1 MCSVASQFRAVCDRC
16 LLWVA
21 VGLAREHAAD
31 LDFGHVAS
39 AGRCRLSKEAAK
51 MQCLVSQTGL
61 EPRGRKTNGAARCA
75 QFARLAG
82 HRFCL
87 AAESAS
93 LHRPASSPA
102 WLVRP
107 RCFVRGCSRACS
119 RLHGC
124 AAPFVTEGGV
134 ARISYY
140 TRSSAVLFVL
150 TQCMGPDL
158 ACVSSPEFYPSKK
171 LSSHHTPVAFCPTRV
186 AAAVAVRGGG
196 AFGTSGPT
204 SSHSSVV

>member
-39 AGRCRLSKEAAK
+39 AGRCRLSKEAAE
-51 MQCLVSQTGL
+51 MQCLVSQT
-61 EPRGRKTNGAARCA
+61 
-75 QFARLAG
+75 ARLAG
-82 HRFCL
+82 RRFCL

-107 RCFVRGCSRACS
+107 RCFARGCSRACS
-119 RLHGC
+119 RPHGC

>member
-21 VGLAREHAAD
+21 VGLAWEHAAD

-39 AGRCRLSKEAAK
+39 AGRCRLSQEAAN
-51 MQCLVSQTGL
+51 MRCLVSQI
-61 EPRGRKTNGAARCA
+61 
-75 QFARLAG
+75 ARLAG

-87 AAESAS
+87 ATESAS
-93 LHRPASSPA
+93 LHRPSSSPA

-119 RLHGC
+119 RPHGC

-140 TRSSAVLFVL
+140 TRSSAVLLVL

-158 ACVSSPEFYPSKK
+158 ACVSSPEFYP
-171 LSSHHTPVAFCPTRV
+171 F
-186 AAAVAVRGGG
+186 
-196 AFGTSGPT
+196 
-204 SSHSSVV
+204 

>member
-39 AGRCRLSKEAAK
+39 AGRCRLSQEAAK
-51 MQCLVSQTGL
+51 MRCLVSQT
-61 EPRGRKTNGAARCA
+61 
-75 QFARLAG
+75 ARLAG

-158 ACVSSPEFYPSKK
+158 ACVSSPEFYLFRK
-171 LSSHHTPVAFCPTRV
+171 LSSRHTPVAFCPTRV

-204 SSHSSVV
+204 SSHSSLV

>member
-39 AGRCRLSKEAAK
+39 AGRCRLSQEAAK
-51 MQCLVSQTGL
+51 MRCLVSQT
-61 EPRGRKTNGAARCA
+61 
-75 QFARLAG
+75 ARLAG

>member
-1 MCSVASQFRAVCDRC
+1 MCSVTSQFRAVCDRC

-21 VGLAREHAAD
+21 FGLAREHATD

-39 AGRCRLSKEAAK
+39 AGRCRLSKEA
-51 MQCLVSQTGL
+51 
-61 EPRGRKTNGAARCA
+61 GAARCA
-75 QFARLAG
+75 QSARLDD

-119 RLHGC
+119 RPHGC

>member
-51 MQCLVSQTGL
+51 MQCLVSQT
-61 EPRGRKTNGAARCA
+61 
-75 QFARLAG
+75 ARLAG

-119 RLHGC
+119 RPHGC

-140 TRSSAVLFVL
+140 TRSSAVLLVL
-150 TQCMGPDL
+150 TRCMGPGL
-158 ACVSSPEFYPSKK
+158 ARVSSPEFYLSKK
-171 LSSHHTPVAFCPTRV
+171 AVISSHARCVCPTR
-186 AAAVAVRGGG
+186 AVTAVTVVGGG
-196 AFGTSGPT
+196 TATSRSAANKDHVGP
-204 SSHSSVV
+204 

>member
-51 MQCLVSQTGL
+51 MQCLVSQT
-61 EPRGRKTNGAARCA
+61 
-75 QFARLAG
+75 ARLAG

-119 RLHGC
+119 RPHGC

>member
-39 AGRCRLSKEAAK
+39 AGRCRLSQEAAK
-51 MQCLVSQTGL
+51 MRCLVSQT
-61 EPRGRKTNGAARCA
+61 
-75 QFARLAG
+75 ARLAG

-93 LHRPASSPA
+93 LHRPSSSPA